1 MSQKPLVLPDIRSR
15 AGAFVADWRDAEGYE
30 RGEAQEFVRGL
41 LGVFGVSGRTA
52 AVYEKRAQRSTTGH
66 RGYIDALISGTAL
79 IEMKSAGEDLEK
91 AEQQALDYMGSLTE
105 NEMPGYVITSDF
117 KRFRLLNLQP
127 EPDERAVIEFSLE
140 QLPEHVEKL
149 LFLAGYR
156 RTSFGS
162 AEQEA
167 ASIKAAQLMAKLY
180 EHLEATGYDDH
191 QASIFLI
198 RTLFCLYADD
208 AVLWERDLFSRWIEE
223 RTSED
228 GSDLGAQL
236 ATLYQALNRP
246 EEKRYGQNDD
256 LLMAFPYVNGSVF
269 GEAVD
274 IPYFDRASR
283 ELLLQASYF
292 NWSSISPAIFGSLF
306 QAVKDKKARRSLG
319 EHYTTET
326 NILKVIRPLF
336 LDELEQRF
344 EKARARKG
352 ELEKL
357 LDHLGSLTFMDP
369 ACGCGNFLIIAYRE
383 LRALEL
389 RIHERIQELEDE
401 GANRQRGNRLSKLGI
416 QGDSQRGRG
425 VQLALGADDLVRVKL
440 AQFHGIEL
448 EEWPAT
454 IARTAMFLVEHQAN
468 QDMSRTLGY
477 AAPLLPLQDSA
488 RITVGNA
495 LRTDWTDVLPAR
507 PTTVV
512 MGNPPFLGHA
522 TRTPQQAQELRD
534 VWQRQDIGR
543 LDYVTGWYRKA
554 LDFFGHVP
562 GRFAFVST
570 NSITQGEPVSAL
582 FDPIFDM
589 GWRIRFAHRTF
600 AWTSEAP
607 GAAAVHCVIVG
618 FDREAKPTPHLFT
631 YTRPKGDP
639 EEITARTI
647 NGYLVDAPRVS
658 VNSRRTPLSDAVPSV
673 QFGSM
678 PNDGGHLLIDRDN
691 RHEIAEDPIAHK
703 YLRRFVGARELL
715 HDAPRWCLW
724 MEDLDPRDPSRS
736 GLLRSRIEATKDYRS
751 ASRRAAT
758 NKLADTPALFG
769 ERRQPTVPY
778 VCIPRHFSETRTFAT
793 VAYFNPD
800 VISGDANFTA
810 EDPSGFL
817 FGIISSSMFMAWQ
830 RATGG
835 RIKSDLRFSATV
847 VWNNLPLPK
856 ITEKLRDQVIAGGRA
871 VLEARA
877 LSPERS
883 LAQHYAPLS
892 MDPALLKA
900 HRTLDVAVDK
910 AFGARRLCGSE
921 QERQQILFERYAEL
935 TVEAPQ

>member
-105 NEMPGYVITSDF
+105 NEMPGYIITSDF

-127 EPDERAVIEFSLE
+127 EPDEQAVIEFSLE
-140 QLPEHVEKL
+140 QLPKHVEKL

-208 AVLWERDLFSRWIEE
+208 AALWERDLFSRWIEE

-246 EEKRYGQNDD
+246 EEKRYGQSDD

-357 LDHLGSLTFMDP
+357 LDHLASLTFLDP
-369 ACGCGNFLIIAYRE
+369 AFMRKS
-383 LRALEL
+383 
-389 RIHERIQELEDE
+389 D
-401 GANRQRGNRLSKLGI
+401 
-416 QGDSQRGRG
+416 
-425 VQLALGADDLVRVKL
+425 V
-440 AQFHGIEL
+440 
-448 EEWPAT
+448 
-454 IARTAMFLVEHQAN
+454 
-468 QDMSRTLGY
+468 SR
-477 AAPLLPLQDSA
+477 
-488 RITVGNA
+488 
-495 LRTDWTDVLPAR
+495 
-507 PTTVV
+507 
-512 MGNPPFLGHA
+512 
-522 TRTPQQAQELRD
+522 
-534 VWQRQDIGR
+534 DI
-543 LDYVTGWYRKA
+543 D
-554 LDFFGHVP
+554 
-562 GRFAFVST
+562 
-570 NSITQGEPVSAL
+570 
-582 FDPIFDM
+582 
-589 GWRIRFAHRTF
+589 
-600 AWTSEAP
+600 
-607 GAAAVHCVIVG
+607 AAA
-618 FDREAKPTPHLFT
+618 
-631 YTRPKGDP
+631 
-639 EEITARTI
+639 
-647 NGYLVDAPRVS
+647 
-658 VNSRRTPLSDAVPSV
+658 
-673 QFGSM
+673 
-678 PNDGGHLLIDRDN
+678 
-691 RHEIAEDPIAHK
+691 
-703 YLRRFVGARELL
+703 
-715 HDAPRWCLW
+715 
-724 MEDLDPRDPSRS
+724 
-736 GLLRSRIEATKDYRS
+736 
-751 ASRRAAT
+751 
-758 NKLADTPALFG
+758 
-769 ERRQPTVPY
+769 
-778 VCIPRHFSETRTFAT
+778 
-793 VAYFNPD
+793 
-800 VISGDANFTA
+800 
-810 EDPSGFL
+810 
-817 FGIISSSMFMAWQ
+817 
-830 RATGG
+830 
-835 RIKSDLRFSATV
+835 
-847 VWNNLPLPK
+847 
-856 ITEKLRDQVIAGGRA
+856 
-871 VLEARA
+871 
-877 LSPERS
+877 
-883 LAQHYAPLS
+883 
-892 MDPALLKA
+892 
-900 HRTLDVAVDK
+900 
-910 AFGARRLCGSE
+910 
-921 QERQQILFERYAEL
+921 
-935 TVEAPQ
+935 